1 MIGDVILYGTVAFAL
16 CFGLTGV
23 ILLAWQRHID
33 RMNTAEADRHEL
45 LARIV
50 ELERVRRATEE
61 ALAAL
66 AGEEKT

>member
-16 CFGLTGV
+16 CYGLAGV

-33 RMNTAEADRHEL
+33 RMNAAEADRHEL

-66 AGEEKT
+66 AGEKP